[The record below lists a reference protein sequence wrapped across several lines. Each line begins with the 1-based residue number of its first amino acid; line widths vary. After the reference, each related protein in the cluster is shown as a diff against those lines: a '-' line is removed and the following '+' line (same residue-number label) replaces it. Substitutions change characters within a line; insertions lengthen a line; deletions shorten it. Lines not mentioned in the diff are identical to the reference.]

1 VHVARIGW
9 SRGVVHRGAS
19 GVAASVPALMNK
31 AAACERG
38 AKRGC
43 MSLDGLC
50 LIPTHGLAR
59 TALVVCSARRSS
71 FVTRSMARNDS
82 SEIARGFAMLT
93 TGPFSV
99 GRRTTQGLAEGGG
112 RWRIAFG
119 L

>member
-1 VHVARIGW
+1 
-9 SRGVVHRGAS
+9 
-19 GVAASVPALMNK
+19 VAASVPALMNK

-59 TALVVCSARRSS
+59 TALVVCSTRRSEFS
-71 FVTRSMARNDS
+71 VLPRFV
-82 SEIARGFAMLT
+82 ARGFALKMRAL
-93 TGPFSV
+93 GPLSRV
-99 GRRTTQGLAEGGG
+99 GRRATQGLAEGGAAFST
-112 RWRIAFG
+112 RLVFG

>member
-9 SRGVVHRGAS
+9 SSGVVHRGAS

-31 AAACERG
+31 VAACERG
-38 AKRGC
+38 AKLGC

-59 TALVVCSARRSS
+59 TALVVCSTRRSEFLVLPR
-71 FVTRSMARNDS
+71 FV
-82 SEIARGFAMLT
+82 ARGFAVKMRA
-93 TGPFSV
+93 TGPLTRV
-99 GRRTTQGLAEGGG
+99 GRRSTQGLAEGGAASSTRLG
-112 RWRIAFG
+112 CG